1 MIMLIKGAFL
11 FSLGSLPFAGA
22 EPKKHH
28 KGGGQQHDATSST
41 SSTESSSSSTSAPAL
56 RSHLTSEPHT
66 PFVGTAT
73 TTGELTAS
81 SIGTGISSAGVAA
94 EATSYPADGKLH
106 HVQPAP
112 YVPAGGVGTNG
123 STPVYNVKSDFDY
136 QSLVCTQTNSYC
148 IQRHYQGLTKSSTGS
163 CVISRMDGI

>member
-1 MIMLIKGAFL
+1 MTMIIKGAFL
-11 FSLGSLPFAGA
+11 LSLVGSLPLAGA

-28 KGGGQQHDATSST
+28 KGGGQQHDTTLST
-41 SSTESSSSSTSAPAL
+41 SSTESTSSSPSAPPL

-81 SIGTGISSAGVAA
+81 SVGTGISSAGVPAG
-94 EATSYPADGKLH
+94 ATGYPADGNLH
-106 HVQPAP
+106 HAQPAP

-123 STPVYNVKSDFDY
+123 STPVFNAKSDFDY
-136 QSLVCTQTNSYC
+136 QSLVCTQSIHATFKD
-148 IQRHYQGLTKSSTGS
+148 IIKG
-163 CVISRMDGI
+163 